1 MKQKTF
7 LSFALLLLAFLAFAQ
22 PARQYVTP
30 YAQPDHEDWVYDCGQ
45 SATVSIFA
53 VMENHLMP
61 GVEISWSYGPEKL
74 KAEKEGKVTTDKKGM
89 ATIKVPGRKEPGFT
103 TVKVSMTYEGRTYTN
118 MTNIGFEP
126 YNIQPTTTLPD
137 DFTEFWDKACESAA
151 KVPMVSKVVWNAE
164 QSTPQIDVY
173 YVKFQSYRPGNFVYG
188 VLSVPK
194 ESSMKNA
201 EGKLPAIL
209 RLPGAT
215 VTGYRGPSELAAHG
229 FAVLEIGIH
238 GIPVDQD
245 REIYSALVSG
255 SLAGYATMGLES
267 RNSFYYKRVFM
278 GCIRAVDFLCSRDEV
293 DASRIAVYGGSQG
306 GMLSIV
312 TAALDKRVA
321 AVVAYFPA
329 FCDVTGYY
337 YGRSGGWPHLFTDRN
352 EPAIQEKIKTSKYY
366 DTVNFARFL
375 DVPGHYCWGFNDI
388 VCCPSSTFSA
398 YNVITAPKELEIS
411 RDSGHWLYPV
421 YVDSQIQWLI
431 DRFSVNN
438 N

>member
-1 MKQKTF
+1 MKRT
-7 LSFALLLLAFLAFAQ
+7 LVVLAALLMASASFAQ

-30 YAQPDHEDWVYDCGQ
+30 YAQPDHEDWIYKCGET
-45 SATVSIFA
+45 ARISIYA
-53 VMENHLMP
+53 LMENHLMP
-61 GVEISWSYGPEKL
+61 DVEITWSYGPEKL
-74 KAEKEGKVTTDKKGM
+74 KAEAEGKVRTDHHGM
-89 ATIKVPGRKEPGFT
+89 ASIKVPGRKVPGFT
-103 TVKVSMTYEGRTYTN
+103 TIKVSVTHDGKTYTN

-126 YNIQPTTTLPD
+126 YSIEPTTTVPE
-137 DFTEFWDKACESAA
+137 DFVSFWDKARESAA

-164 QSTPQIDVY
+164 QSTPSIDVY
-173 YVKFQSYRPGNFVYG
+173 YVKIQSYRKSNYVYG

-194 ESSMKNA
+194 ESPLKDSN
-201 EGKLPAIL
+201 GRLPAIL

-215 VTGYRGPSELAAHG
+215 VTGYRGPSDLASHG

-255 SLAGYATMGLES
+255 SLGGYATQGLED
-267 RNSFYYKRVFM
+267 RDRFYYKRVYM
-278 GCIRAVDFLCSRDEV
+278 GCVRAMDFLCSREDI
-293 DASRIAVYGGSQG
+293 DSSRIAVYGGSQG

-312 TAALDKRVA
+312 TAALDKRVS

-337 YGRSGGWPHLFTDRN
+337 YGRSGGWPHLFLDRN
-352 EPAIQEKIKTSKYY
+352 EPALQEKIAVSKYY

-375 DVPGHYCWGFNDI
+375 EVPGHYCWGFNDI

-398 YNVITAPKELEIS
+398 YNVIKAPKELEIS

-421 YVDSQIQWLI
+421 YVEHQIQWLVE
-431 DRFSVNN
+431 RFSVSR
-438 N
+438 